1 LIELNRDALLKS
13 FWWKNSFI
21 KFLRRMPISEYT
33 LTSFR
38 QDESKR
44 VWLDLRFGLDP
55 EGVGVRFQP
64 VQQPREGVMGR
75 GLGRRRLRL
84 SRGRVV
90 LRRRDREVDVMGRVD
105 LRFAHAEGQPAN
117 RISASPNQ
125 LGVTAFP
132 ALIFER
138 ICPTGISDRRDEL
151 LEACDFSLQ
160 RKWFPRFLDS

>member
-1 LIELNRDALLKS
+1 MWPHSSPRLIELNRDALLKS

-75 GLGRRRLRL
+75 GRSSKLILW
-84 SRGRVV
+84 
-90 LRRRDREVDVMGRVD
+90 
-105 LRFAHAEGQPAN
+105 
-117 RISASPNQ
+117 SPS
-125 LGVTAFP
+125 TRAK
-132 ALIFER
+132 
-138 ICPTGISDRRDEL
+138 PTDG
-151 LEACDFSLQ
+151 F
-160 RKWFPRFLDS
+160 